1 MTSQRNGK
9 LIGEPLDAAEM
20 MNQLSVRLLV
30 LETVVAREGLTTN
43 EELVRL
49 NAMVLAKMDQEMAE
63 WSDDHGD

>member
-1 MTSQRNGK
+1 MTSLLGDP
-9 LIGEPLDAAEM
+9 IDADEM

-30 LETVVAREGLTTN
+30 LETVVAREGLTTD

>member
-1 MTSQRNGK
+1 LTIQRNGK

>member
-1 MTSQRNGK
+1 MTIQRNGK

-30 LETVVAREGLTTN
+30 LETVVAREGLTTD

>member
-1 MTSQRNGK
+1 MTSLLGDP
-9 LIGEPLDAAEM
+9 IDADEM

-30 LETVVAREGLTTN
+30 LETVVSREGLTTN

>member
-1 MTSQRNGK
+1 MTIQRNGK